1 MQNNPLSRKNDF
13 PLLPAIFL
21 QTLTSQQAGFRGNLL
36 YFLKSTSKISS
47 KGFFRDASLDHSN
60 LFYEHLLL
68 ASCRASGAMVFNL
81 SSFRTLSN
89 TFSDFFQIF
98 FESFFGSFL
107 RSHTK
112 TPPSKNP
119 NSENT
124 LDVCAYISKSI
135 RQPKMT

>member
-89 TFSDFFQIF
+89 TFPDFFQIF
-98 FESFFGSFL
+98 FRVFL
-107 RSHTK
+107 RILPKIPYKDSSQQK
-112 TPPSKNP
+112 PSSK
-119 NSENT
+119 NT

-135 RQPKMT
+135 RHPKMT